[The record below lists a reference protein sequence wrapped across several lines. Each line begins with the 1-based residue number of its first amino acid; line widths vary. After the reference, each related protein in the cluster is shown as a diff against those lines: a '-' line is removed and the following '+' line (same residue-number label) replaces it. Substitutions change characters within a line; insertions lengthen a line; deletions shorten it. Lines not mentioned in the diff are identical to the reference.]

1 LNMIR
6 KHSLHC
12 DGFLKLK
19 RSKSHTLRIIALD
32 NQVELYSKE
41 KYRNSRE
48 VKDLQN
54 KVKNLEKSLSQV
66 VKDFEKE
73 RDRLQ
78 SKGRQEKEELE
89 VGWCF

>member
-1 LNMIR
+1 M
-6 KHSLHC
+6 
-12 DGFLKLK
+12 
-19 RSKSHTLRIIALD
+19 
-32 NQVELYSKE
+32 ELYSKE
-41 KYRNSRE
+41 KYKNSRE

>member
-1 LNMIR
+1 
-6 KHSLHC
+6 
-12 DGFLKLK
+12 
-19 RSKSHTLRIIALD
+19 
-32 NQVELYSKE
+32 VELYSKE
-41 KYRNSRE
+41 KYKNSRE

-89 VGWCF
+89 VG